1 MAAISERANEKAS
14 LISSSSLLNLEV
26 SQGERKRER
35 KRERKSGLNTSN
47 QVKALTTTSEHA
59 KLNISTNSAM
69 EPHNYLNILG
79 TPSEKPTIEKLATPK
94 LSPSG
99 TTSTTKKYSP
109 FSCFVVLTAYQN
121 FLKDFDFPNA

>member
-26 SQGERKRER
+26 SQGER

-121 FLKDFDFPNA
+121 FLNDFDFPNA